1 MAAGDTKLFNEFIL
15 KDRQGNYAL
24 TDDWRIAFISNT
36 YASVS
41 SDLSNPTTASVSL
54 TSSGNVAASYPLA
67 NESLSRSTSVITF
80 DADDI
85 GTITKSGSN
94 PGDVRCAILYN
105 VTVSNDLA
113 QIWDMTTDG
122 TTALDLVNNDF
133 TFSFGASG
141 INTATNT
148 ST

>member
-15 KDRQGNYAL
+15 RDRQGSYAI
-24 TDDWRIAFISNT
+24 TDDYRIAFISNT

-41 SDLSNPTTASVSL
+41 SDLAAPDIADVTV
-54 TSSGNVAASYPLA
+54 TSGGNVAANYPLA
-67 NESLSRSTSVITF
+67 NESLSRSTSTITF

-85 GTITKSGSN
+85 GTITKNASN
-94 PGDVRCAILYN
+94 PADLRCAVLYD
-105 VTVSNDLA
+105 VTVSNHLI

-122 TTALDLVNNDF
+122 TTPLDLVNNDF

-141 INTATNT
+141 INTSTNT
-148 ST
+148 SA